1 MPANLRDEALER
13 QPIFSLRDVGMS
25 YALARSPLERM
36 FNRRRFQA
44 VANVNIEV
52 AKGDSLAIV
61 GESGSG
67 KSTVARMMVG
77 LAVPTTGLVCF
88 KGDALMSMSRSQMAT
103 FRQSVQMVFQ
113 STTNSLNPRKT
124 IATTLAEAIGSDGVP
139 VSQLLQMVRL
149 PTLVLNRYPHQLSGG
164 QRQRVGIARALA
176 RRPELVIA
184 DEPTSALDVS
194 IQAEII
200 RLLQELHQSA
210 GVSLVVISHD
220 LALVG
225 ELCQRVVVMRE
236 GRVVEAGAV
245 DQVLFD
251 PRERYTTEL
260 LAAIPKGIGGL
271 RDAASAT

>member
-77 LAVPTTGLVCF
+77 LAVPTTGSVCF
-88 KGDALMSMSRSQMAT
+88 KGDALLSMSRSQMAT

-200 RLLQELHQSA
+200 RLLQELHQIA

-271 RDAASAT
+271 RDAASAA

>member
-77 LAVPTTGLVCF
+77 LAVPTTGSVCF

-251 PRERYTTEL
+251 PREQYTTEL

-271 RDAASAT
+271 RDAASAA

>member
-13 QPIFSLRDVGMS
+13 QPIFSLRNVGMS

-44 VANVNIEV
+44 VADVNIEV
-52 AKGDSLAIV
+52 SKGDSLAIV

-77 LAVPTTGLVCF
+77 LAVPTTGSVCF
-88 KGDALMSMSRSQMAT
+88 KGDALISMSRSQMAT

-139 VSQLLQMVRL
+139 VPQLLQMVRL

-200 RLLQELHQSA
+200 RLLQDLHQSE

-251 PRERYTTEL
+251 PRERYTAEL
-260 LAAIPKGIGGL
+260 LAAIPKGIGGM
-271 RDAASAT
+271 RDAASAA

>member
-1 MPANLRDEALER
+1 MPANLRDEALGR

-77 LAVPTTGLVCF
+77 LAVPTTGSVCF
-88 KGDALMSMSRSQMAT
+88 KGDALLSMSRSQMAT

-124 IATTLAEAIGSDGVP
+124 IATTLAEAIDSDGVP

-200 RLLQELHQSA
+200 LLLQELHQSA

-271 RDAASAT
+271 RDAASAA

>member
-77 LAVPTTGLVCF
+77 LAVPTTGSVCF

-200 RLLQELHQSA
+200 RLLQELHQIA

-271 RDAASAT
+271 RDAASAA

>member
-67 KSTVARMMVG
+67 KSTLARMMVG
-77 LAVPTTGLVCF
+77 LAVPTTGSVCF

-139 VSQLLQMVRL
+139 VPQLLQMVRL

-200 RLLQELHQSA
+200 LLLQELHQSA

-271 RDAASAT
+271 RDAASAA

>member
-44 VANVNIEV
+44 VADVNIEV
-52 AKGDSLAIV
+52 EKGDSLAIV

-77 LAVPTTGLVCF
+77 LAVPTTGSVCF
-88 KGDALMSMSRSQMAT
+88 KGDALMSMSGSQMAT

-251 PRERYTTEL
+251 PQEWYTTEL

-271 RDAASAT
+271 RDAASAA

>member
-13 QPIFSLRDVGMS
+13 QPIFSLRNVGMS

-77 LAVPTTGLVCF
+77 LAVPTTGTVCF

-139 VSQLLQMVRL
+139 VPQLLQMVRL

-176 RRPELVIA
+176 GRPELVIA

-251 PRERYTTEL
+251 PRERYTAEL
-260 LAAIPKGIGGL
+260 LAAIPKGIGSL
-271 RDAASAT
+271 RDAASAA

>member
-44 VANVNIEV
+44 VADVNIEV

-77 LAVPTTGLVCF
+77 LAVPTTGSVCF

-271 RDAASAT
+271 RDAASAA

>member
-77 LAVPTTGLVCF
+77 LAVPTTGSVCF
-88 KGDALMSMSRSQMAT
+88 KGDALLSMSRSQMAT

-139 VSQLLQMVRL
+139 VPQLLQMVRL

-200 RLLQELHQSA
+200 LLLQELHQSA

-271 RDAASAT
+271 RDAASAA

>member
-77 LAVPTTGLVCF
+77 LAVPTTGSVCF

-139 VSQLLQMVRL
+139 VPQLLQMVRL

-200 RLLQELHQSA
+200 RLLQELHQIA

-271 RDAASAT
+271 RDAASAA

>member
-13 QPIFSLRDVGMS
+13 QTIFSLRDVGMS

-36 FNRRRFQA
+36 LNRRRFQA
-44 VANVNIEV
+44 VADVNIEV

-77 LAVPTTGLVCF
+77 LAVPTTGSVCF
-88 KGDALMSMSRSQMAT
+88 KGDALMSMSRPQMAT
-103 FRQSVQMVFQ
+103 FRQRVQMAFQ
-113 STTNSLNPRKT
+113 STTNSLNPCKT

-184 DEPTSALDVS
+184 DEPPSALDVS

-271 RDAASAT
+271 RDAASAA